1 MTSISKT
8 CHGKYIQTGANSS
21 ERFTL
26 CTCKFLKGIDHILK
40 ELNLFG
46 LDEILPQL
54 KCLENIIIM

>member
-1 MTSISKT
+1 MGNIFKQVQIAV
-8 CHGKYIQTGANSS
+8 KDLFYALDNF
-21 ERFTL
+21 EKAYL
-26 CTCKFLKGIDHILK
+26 DHIFK